1 MTIVKEVLPY
11 CSEETVN
18 AIEKSNGMTALY
30 WACERKNEE
39 MVELLMKKGAKKT
52 VNRLLNKEETPPTAD
67 RKALKMNNSRKRN
80 VVRSK
85 TKKQKKEWHIF
96 SKKNDKKPD
105 FKQIL
110 RDKERRRK
118 IIKMLQKD
126 RGKRR
131 GDPNIIKRKSFY
143 NSL

>member
-1 MTIVKEVLPY
+1 VTIVKEVLPY

-85 TKKQKKEWHIF
+85 TKKQKKSGIY
-96 SKKNDKKPD
+96 SAKKMMKNLTLNK
-105 FKQIL
+105 FLGI
-110 RDKERRRK
+110 RKEEER
-118 IIKMLQKD
+118 LLSCC
-126 RGKRR
+126 KRTVA
-131 GDPNIIKRKSFY
+131 NEVVIST
-143 NSL
+143 